1 MPPSTRGSAASG
13 RRSSRA
19 PRNAESSRVRRSIF
33 WRWRRAFFA
42 IGLVGLLL
50 MAGAGYLFTQVPLPD
65 KDPPQL
71 QTTFMCSSDV
81 SSGCTADNSIAQ
93 LSGGVNR
100 ISVAWNE
107 IPPVIVDAVLSAEDR
122 TFFQHGGVDPTG
134 ILRALWTNLRN
145 GGVSQGGSTITQQY
159 VKNVYLTQE
168 RTFTRKIKEA
178 ALAVKVE
185 RELSKQEI
193 LTRYLNT
200 IYLGRGAYGIEAA
213 SRVYFGKNLDQ
224 MTLPEAA
231 YLAGLIRSPETADA
245 KLPENDPKAVRSHQT
260 AIDRRASV
268 LDAMVETGDIT
279 EEEATAAKA
288 NNWSDVLVRS
298 TQNNYGTV
306 THPEWGTEYFVDYV
320 RHWLTTDGGF
330 TDAQVYGGGLRVY
343 TTLDMTDQ
351 GAAADAIKSTLN
363 QPNDPSAAL
372 VSIDDAGAVRAMVGG
387 LDFNGTGKYSKVNL
401 AVGTDGGGAGRQA
414 GSSFKAF
421 TLAEA
426 MNQKM
431 PMSKMYDAPS
441 RIVIPKADGGR
452 DWSVGNYADAGL
464 GELDLISATM
474 RSSNTAYAQLMM
486 DVGPQNVADLAK
498 QMGITSPLKAVPAL
512 TLGTSEVSVL
522 DMASGYSTL
531 ADNGEHIKP
540 TVVTKV
546 TDAKGNVL
554 YENKSVRKRVLDTK
568 AVAKVNYILNQVVE
582 GGTGTGARIGQP
594 AAGKTGTTE
603 NYRDAWFVGFTCK
616 LTTAVWVGFPDGTFM
631 KSVHGMSVTGG
642 SFPATIWRKYM
653 TVATK
658 GKSSC
663 PFPYPTDDGTNLGST
678 TTSTEPSSTSSS
690 SSTSTTVKAAT
701 TSTSTTS
708 STSSTTSTTLTTQP
722 VEPAPIN

>member
-1 MPPSTRGSAASG
+1 MSPSTRGSADSG
-13 RRSSRA
+13 RRSTRGA
-19 PRNAESSRVRRSIF
+19 RNVGPDGTRRSIF

-42 IGLVGLLL
+42 TGLVGILLI
-50 MAGAGYLFTQVPLPD
+50 AGAGYLFTQVPLPD
-65 KDPPQL
+65 KDPPLL
-71 QTTFMCSSDV
+71 QTTFMCSSEV

-100 ISVAWNE
+100 IAVDWNQ
-107 IPPVIVDAVLSAEDR
+107 IPQVVIDAVLSAEDR
-122 TFFQHGGVDPTG
+122 TYFEHGGVDPTG
-134 ILRALWTNLRN
+134 IVRALWTNLRD

-168 RTFTRKIKEA
+168 RTITRKIKEA

-200 IYLGRGAYGIEAA
+200 IYFGRGAYGIEAA

-224 MTLPEAA
+224 ITLPEAA

-245 KLPENDPKAVRSHQT
+245 KLPENAPNAARSRQT
-260 AIDRRASV
+260 AIERRTSV
-268 LDAMVETGDIT
+268 LDAMLLTGKIT
-279 EEEATAAKA
+279 EAEAAAAKA
-288 NNWSDVLVRS
+288 NDWSDVLVRS
-298 TQNNYGTV
+298 NQNNYGNV
-306 THPEWGTEYFVDYV
+306 AHSEWGTEYFVDYV
-320 RHWLTTDGGF
+320 RHWLTSDGGF

-343 TTLDMTDQ
+343 TTLNMNDQ
-351 GAAADAIKSTLN
+351 GAAADAIRSTLN
-363 QPNDPSAAL
+363 QPNDPAAAL
-372 VSIDDAGAVRAMVGG
+372 VSIDAVGAVRAMIGG
-387 LDFNGTGKYSKVNL
+387 LDYNGTGKYSKVNL
-401 AVGTDGGGAGRQA
+401 AVGADGGGAGRQA

-426 MNQKM
+426 MNQNF
-431 PMSKMYDAPS
+431 PMSKTYDAPS
-441 RIVIPKADGGR
+441 RISIPKADAGR

-464 GELDLISATM
+464 GQLDLISATM

-486 DVGPQNVADLAK
+486 DVGPKNVADLAK
-498 QMGITSPLKAVPAL
+498 QMGVTSPLKAVPAL

-531 ADNGEHIKP
+531 ADNGEHIAP
-540 TVVTKV
+540 STVTKV

-554 YENKSVRKRVLDTK
+554 YENKVLRKRVLDAK
-568 AVAKVNYILNQVVE
+568 SVAKVNYILNQVVE
-582 GGTGTGARIGQP
+582 GGTATGANFGQP
-594 AAGKTGTTE
+594 SAGKTGTTE

-616 LTTAVWVGFPDGTFM
+616 LTTAVWVGYPDGTFM

-653 TVATK
+653 TVATR
-658 GKSSC
+658 GLTSC

-678 TTSTEPSSTSSS
+678 SSTSETSSSTSSTSSTVKPSTTSSSKPSSTSSS
-690 SSTSTTVKAAT
+690 TSTSSTSTTT
-701 TSTSTTS
+701 TTTP
-708 STSSTTSTTLTTQP
+708 TK
-722 VEPAPIN
+722 

>member
-1 MPPSTRGSAASG
+1 MSPSTRGSAASG
-13 RRSSRA
+13 RRSTRA
-19 PRNAESSRVRRSIF
+19 ARKVGPDGVRRSIF

-42 IGLVGLLL
+42 GGMVGILLI
-50 MAGAGYLFTQVPLPD
+50 AGAGYLFTQVPLPD
-65 KDPPQL
+65 KDPPLL
-71 QTTFMCSSDV
+71 QTTFMCSSEV
-81 SSGCTADNSIAQ
+81 SSGCVADNSIAQ

-100 ISVAWNE
+100 ISVDWNE
-107 IPPVIVDAVLSAEDR
+107 IPQVVVDAVLAAEDR
-122 TFFQHGGVDPTG
+122 TFFEHGGVDPAG
-134 ILRALWTNLRN
+134 ILRAVWTNLQA

-168 RTFTRKIKEA
+168 RTITRKIKEA

-185 RELSKQEI
+185 RELPKQEI

-213 SRVYFGKNLDQ
+213 TRTYFGKDLDQ
-224 MTLPEAA
+224 ITLPEAA

-245 KLPENDPKAVRSHQT
+245 KLPENDPKAQRSRQT

-268 LDAMVETGDIT
+268 LDAMVVTGAIT
-279 EEEATAAKA
+279 TEEATAAKA
-288 NNWSDVLVRS
+288 NDWSDVLVRS
-298 TQNNYGTV
+298 TKNSYGNVART
-306 THPEWGTEYFVDYV
+306 EWGTEYFVDYV
-320 RHWLTTDGGF
+320 RHWLITEGGF

-343 TTLDMTDQ
+343 TTLDLEDQ
-351 GAAADAIKSTLN
+351 GAAALAITSTLN
-363 QPNDPSAAL
+363 QPNDPAAAL
-372 VSIDDAGAVRAMVGG
+372 VSIDDIGAVRAMIGG
-387 LDFNGTGKYSKVNL
+387 LDFSGSGKYSKVNL
-401 AVGTDGGGAGRQA
+401 AVGAEGGGAGRQA
-414 GSSFKAF
+414 GSAFKAF

-426 MNQKM
+426 MNQDM
-431 PMSKMYDAPS
+431 PMSKSYNAPS
-441 RIVIPKADGGR
+441 RISIPKADGGR

-464 GELDLISATM
+464 GQLDLIAATM
-474 RSSNTAYAQLMM
+474 QSSNTAYAQLML
-486 DVGPQNVADLAK
+486 DVGPKNVADLAT

-540 TVVTKV
+540 AVVTKV

-554 YENKSVRKRVLDTK
+554 YENKVIRKRVLDAK
-568 AVAKVNYILNQVVE
+568 DVAKVNYILNQVVE

-603 NYRDAWFVGFTCK
+603 NNRDAWFVGFTCK
-616 LTTAVWVGFPDGTFM
+616 LTTAVWVGYPDGTFM
-631 KSVHGMSVTGG
+631 KSVHGISVTGG
-642 SFPATIWRKYM
+642 SFPATIWKKYM

-658 GKSSC
+658 GTSSC

-678 TTSTEPSSTSSS
+678 SSTSSTSSS
-690 SSTSTTVKAAT
+690 STSSSSTSSTVKPST
-701 TSTSTTS
+701 TTSSTSTSTTS
-708 STSSTTSTTLTTQP
+708 STSTTTSTT
-722 VEPAPIN
+722 APITR

>member
-1 MPPSTRGSAASG
+1 MSPSTRGSAASG
-13 RRSSRA
+13 RRSTRA
-19 PRNAESSRVRRSIF
+19 ARPTGSDGVRRSIF
-33 WRWRRAFFA
+33 WRWRRGFFA

-50 MAGAGYLFTQVPLPD
+50 LAGAGYLFTSVPLPD
-65 KDPPQL
+65 RDPPLL
-71 QTTFMCSSDV
+71 QTTFMCASDV
-81 SSGCTADNSIAQ
+81 STGCNADNSIAQ

-100 ISVAWNE
+100 ISVSWDE
-107 IPPVIVDAVLSAEDR
+107 IPPVMVDAVLAAEDR
-122 TFFQHGGVDPTG
+122 SFFEHGGVDPAG
-134 ILRALWTNLRN
+134 ILRAVWSNLRA

-168 RTFTRKIKEA
+168 RTFIRKIREA

-185 RELSKQEI
+185 RELPKEEI

-213 SRVYFGKNLDQ
+213 SRVYFGRNLDRL
-224 MTLPEAA
+224 TLPEAA

-245 KLPENDPKAVRSHQT
+245 KLPENDPKAQRSRQT
-260 AIDRRASV
+260 AIERRASV
-268 LDAMVETGDIT
+268 LDAMVATGAIT
-279 EEEATAAKA
+279 EAEASAAKA
-288 NNWSDVLVRS
+288 NDWSDVLVRS
-298 TQNNYGTV
+298 TQNNYGNVAHT
-306 THPEWGTEYFVDYV
+306 EWGTEYFVDYV
-320 RHWLTTDGGF
+320 RHWLTTEGGF

-351 GAAADAIKSTLN
+351 GAAAEAITSTLN
-363 QPNDPSAAL
+363 QPNDPAAAL
-372 VSIDDAGAVRAMVGG
+372 VSIDDAGAVRAMIGG
-387 LDFNGTGKYSKVNL
+387 LDFSGTGKYSKVNL
-401 AVGTDGGGAGRQA
+401 AVGTEGGGAGRQA
-414 GSSFKAF
+414 GSAFKAF

-426 MNQKM
+426 MNQKI
-431 PMSKMYDAPS
+431 PMSKTYDAPS
-441 RIVIPKADGGR
+441 RISIPKADGGR

-464 GELDLISATM
+464 GQLDLISATM

-486 DVGPQNVADLAK
+486 DVGPKNVADLAK
-498 QMGITSPLKAVPAL
+498 QMGITSPLTPVPAL

-522 DMASGYSTL
+522 DMASAYSTL
-531 ADNGEHIKP
+531 ADNGEHIRP
-540 TVVTKV
+540 SVVTKV

-554 YENKSVRKRVLDTK
+554 FENKVLRKRVLDVK

-582 GGTGTGARIGQP
+582 GGTATGARFGQP

-616 LTTAVWVGFPDGTFM
+616 LTTAVWVGYPDGTFM

-642 SFPATIWRKYM
+642 SFPSTIWRKYM

-678 TTSTEPSSTSSS
+678 TSTSSSTTTS
-690 SSTSTTVKAAT
+690 SSTSTTVKPSSTTSSSTT
-701 TSTSTTS
+701 TSTSTT
-708 STSSTTSTTLTTQP
+708 TSSTTSLVP
-722 VEPAPIN
+722 PPAPVN